1 MIGIKNFRYDNV
13 SMDLMI
19 HMGLLN
25 VLVNRLETSIKDL
38 KESHND
44 KQKGKDA
51 ARARDDDEDIELM
64 FRKRIKM
71 DFSPPRFIPVNQRE
85 YIFLEFSKK

>member
-1 MIGIKNFRYDNV
+1 
-13 SMDLMI
+13 MDLMI

-38 KESHND
+38 KESHNAD
-44 KQKGKDA
+44 KQRGKEA
-51 ARARDDDEDIELM
+51 ARARDDDEDIELI

-71 DFSPPRFIPVNQRE
+71 DFSPPRFIPVSCVLTIALNLFNKFGW
-85 YIFLEFSKK
+85 ISFKF